1 MQPDAIRPDWRSAG
15 LIERLPEQWRLP
27 LARLSL
33 AWLAIFALTLRDWA
47 AMADQWWNVSTYN
60 HILFVPFIV
69 GWLVWVR
76 RHELAKLAPSGWW
89 PGLLLLAAALLL
101 WLLGTLSGVNTAS
114 QLGTVVALQAAVLT
128 LLGVRIAAA
137 LAFPLAYGLFLV
149 PFGDE
154 LVPALQMITAELAI
168 GLTHWSG
175 IPATV
180 DGVFIDTPVG
190 LFEVAEA
197 CSGVKFLIAMTALG
211 VLVAHSCF
219 ASWKRR
225 VLFMTVALLVPIL
238 ANGVRAW
245 GTIYI
250 AQSQG
255 IEFAQGFDHV
265 FYGWVFFGLV
275 IVAVL
280 GVSWRW
286 FDRDPEEV
294 PVSAGAIEASPL
306 LDRLSAWSTGSN
318 AALMAV
324 AGLVLAFGLWSAAA
338 HRIEADIADRLTV
351 PAVEGWGQ
359 VTSPMDIVWEPRAHG
374 ADRRM
379 AVRFADADGRTVDVF
394 LALYA
399 IQDQSRDATAVNEGA
414 LPPDTAWRWLAP
426 GTHVDGARADYL
438 FAHGE
443 VKRLA
448 QTSYRTGSLT
458 TASASR
464 LKLAVMRDRALL
476 LPEPTMMLIVSA
488 EGDDDRELARRLD
501 DFARAMGDRGLWMDR
516 AAGLR

>member
-1 MQPDAIRPDWRSAG
+1 MQPETIRHDWRNSG
-15 LIERLPEQWRLP
+15 LLERLPRRWRLP

-47 AMADQWWNVSTYN
+47 AMADQWWNISTYN
-60 HILFVPFIV
+60 HILFVPPII
-69 GWLVWVR
+69 GWLVWLR
-76 RHELAKLAPSGWW
+76 RFELAKLTPSAWW
-89 PGLLLLAAALLL
+89 PGLFLLAGGLML

-114 QLGTVVALQAAVLT
+114 QLGAVVALQAAVLT
-128 LLGVRIAAA
+128 VLGMRIAAA
-137 LAFPLAYGLFLV
+137 LLFPLAYSLFLV

-154 LVPALQMITAELAI
+154 LVPALQMITAELTI
-168 GLTHWSG
+168 GLTHLSG
-175 IPATV
+175 VPATV

-197 CSGVKFLIAMTALG
+197 CSGVKFLIAMMALG

-219 ASWKRR
+219 AGWKRR
-225 VLFMTVALLVPIL
+225 TVFMAVALLVPIL
-238 ANGVRAW
+238 ANGARAW

-255 IEFAQGFDHV
+255 IEFAEGFDHI

-280 GVSWRW
+280 GISWRW
-286 FDRDPEEV
+286 FDREPDEV
-294 PVSAGAIEASPL
+294 PISAEAIEASSL
-306 LDRLSAWSTGSN
+306 LDRVSAWSTGPN
-318 AALMAV
+318 TALV
-324 AGLVLAFGLWSAAA
+324 LSAGLVVAFGLWSTAA
-338 HRIEADIADRLTV
+338 HRVEADIADRLTI
-351 PAVEGWGQ
+351 PPVEGWQQ
-359 VTSPMDIVWEPRAHG
+359 VASPMEVEWRPRANG
-374 ADRRM
+374 ADRRI
-379 AVRFADADGRTVDVF
+379 AVRYADADGRIVDVF

-399 IQDQSRDATAVNEGA
+399 LQDDARDATAVNEGA

-426 GTHVDGARADYL
+426 GPHGEDARGDYL
-438 FAHGE
+438 FAYGE

-448 QTSYRTGSLT
+448 ETSYRTGSLT

-476 LPEPTMMLIVSA
+476 LPEPAMMLIVSA
-488 EGDDDRELARRLD
+488 EGSDNRELAQRLG
-501 DFARAMGDRGLWMDR
+501 DFTDAMGDRGRWMDR
-516 AAGLR
+516 AARLR